1 MPLGNKP
8 TLTLRNCGRS
18 LLLQEHRCNT
28 FFLIKLK
35 FLGCSVIQHLAISN
49 TAMLTIFE
57 QYEAWTWISLL
68 YFQGPQ
74 EIAVVHC
81 CCKNTSAILFFSYQT
96 QMVTYERGSCEHCH
110 QKCITFLSNSVVK
123 IDAHLIS
130 QNNYFLRQF
139 LYPYYLKRKSFIL
152 KKLQV
157 WKLLFLMVPVGMRKN
172 QWSSAY
178 FGGEHISAV
187 EWMVLIRHKALE
199 IVTRYVSPSFK
210 VA

>member
-1 MPLGNKP
+1 MHCYCKNISAFFSLSNSNFWDALSPSTLLSLPL
-8 TLTLRNCGRS
+8 
-18 LLLQEHRCNT
+18 
-28 FFLIKLK
+28 
-35 FLGCSVIQHLAISN
+35 
-49 TAMLTIFE
+49 LTIFE
-57 QYEAWTWISLL
+57 KYQAWTWISLL

-157 WKLLFLMVPVGMRKN
+157 WKLLFLMVPVGIRKN
-172 QWSSAY
+172 QWPSAY

-187 EWMVLIRHKALE
+187 EWMVPHS
-199 IVTRYVSPSFK
+199 T
-210 VA
+210 

>member
-1 MPLGNKP
+1 MNKNEYTAFSRFKVEASILKWQCCLPLGNKP

-18 LLLQEHRCNT
+18 LLLQEHKCNT

-35 FLGCSVIQHLAISN
+35 FLGCSVIQYLAISN
-49 TAMLTIFE
+49 IAMLTIFE

-130 QNNYFLRQF
+130 QNNYFVEAVLVSILF
-139 LYPYYLKRKSFIL
+139 EKKS
-152 KKLQV
+152 
-157 WKLLFLMVPVGMRKN
+157 
-172 QWSSAY
+172 
-178 FGGEHISAV
+178 
-187 EWMVLIRHKALE
+187 
-199 IVTRYVSPSFK
+199 
-210 VA
+210 